1 MVRFLHTSDWH
12 LGKTLKGHNRLSEQG
27 EVLDEIV
34 GLAREHD
41 VDAVLV
47 AGDIYDSAAP
57 SAEAQRLLVRT
68 LLAVRDLGV
77 PVVAI
82 AGNHDHAATFDAYR
96 PLMSEVGIHLIG
108 TPGTV
113 EITARSTGEAA
124 VVAALPFVHQRYVV
138 RAAELVA
145 NTPVANSMSY
155 AQRIQE
161 MLQALANTFRPD
173 AVNIMMA
180 HLTVTGSAFGGGE
193 RAAQSIFEYQ
203 VPASAFPA
211 EAHYVALGHLHRRQS
226 IEAACPMHYSGS
238 PIPIDF
244 GEQDNEDVVC
254 LVEATPTTPAQIT
267 DIPIQ
272 AGRRLLTVRGTLEEV
287 ARQADAVGDAFLRV
301 WIKEPARAGLR
312 DAVLER
318 LPNALEVR
326 IDPQFASPGTTAR
339 PARGNGIERTP
350 SELFG
355 DYCAIKNIDDPRV
368 RALFARLHDATFE
381 S

>member
-1 MVRFLHTSDWH
+1 
-12 LGKTLKGHNRLSEQG
+12 
-27 EVLDEIV
+27 
-34 GLAREHD
+34 
-41 VDAVLV
+41 
-47 AGDIYDSAAP
+47 
-57 SAEAQRLLVRT
+57 
-68 LLAVRDLGV
+68 
-77 PVVAI
+77 
-82 AGNHDHAATFDAYR
+82 
-96 PLMSEVGIHLIG
+96 
-108 TPGTV
+108 
-113 EITARSTGEAA
+113 
-124 VVAALPFVHQRYVV
+124 
-138 RAAELVA
+138 
-145 NTPVANSMSY
+145 
-155 AQRIQE
+155 
-161 MLQALANTFRPD
+161 MLQALTSTFRSD

-180 HLTVTGSAFGGGE
+180 HLTVTGSALGGGE

-226 IEAACPMHYSGS
+226 VNASCPVHYSGS

-244 GEQDNEDVVC
+244 GEQDNENVVC
-254 LVEATPTTPAQIT
+254 LVDVTLTMPAQIT

-287 ARQADAVGDAFLRV
+287 AAQVSAVGDAFLRV

-312 DAVLER
+312 DEVLER

-326 IDPQFASPGTTAR
+326 IDPQFASPGATSR